1 MKLTKG
7 KYLNILH
14 QTVNVVAHD
23 RWLGTTSVLLK
34 LCVTA
39 VIRWQRNQYIWEI
52 HTGYLS
58 CSSTFTR
65 CLVLSTYIENIKKQ
79 WHSLIYLS
87 TAIVGTNCFS
97 QILAHSVSAWV
108 HASAFTRKYTKQ
120 TEWLLFSGLV
130 LPVHW
135 LQGNVKAVWQL
146 TCPLD
151 SKQGHCWQG
160 GDTYC
165 YLGHLVSWA
174 SSWQALLGR
183 CTWPDPPGPTWKNM
197 AAAFRIFALLQSCA
211 TPFSSFQAWIS
222 LFSYNFSGL
231 SFGLLCRTTLTTR
244 QLSWSVHKI
253 WPVCTHL
260 CCIIPCGNKRNK
272 AVCQKFMWLQMCHS
286 HIRYPA
292 QHWLSS
298 RHGHCQ
304 VLAEGQLECKTR
316 KKISRV

>member
-52 HTGYLS
+52 HSGYLS
-58 CSSTFTR
+58 CNSTFTR
-65 CLVLSTYIENIKKQ
+65 CLVLSTYVENIKKQ

-97 QILAHSVSAWV
+97 QMLAHSVSAWV
-108 HASAFTRKYTKQ
+108 HSPGSTR
-120 TEWLLFSGLV
+120 
-130 LPVHW
+130 
-135 LQGNVKAVWQL
+135 
-146 TCPLD
+146 
-151 SKQGHCWQG
+151 SKQNDCCSLGLCCLCTDCRAMWRQYGSWHAPWTVSRGTAGKG
-160 GDTYC
+160 GTLIATSGTWF
-165 YLGHLVSWA
+165 LGLRHGI
-174 SSWQALLGR
+174 GR
-183 CTWPDPPGPTWKNM
+183 CTWPHPPGPTWKNM

-260 CCIIPCGNKRNK
+260 CCIIPCGNKHNK